1 MTAFCKGKKEDCS
14 LTEFHWHWN
23 VPGASSCQP
32 QAPKDRSASHQKLQQ
47 APEEYQEG
55 LDISTGSVPP
65 IILCICHCH
74 LRPWFA
80 VFSYLWVTSH
90 HQKKRRERVNWSRG
104 KVPQKRRKKKKLI
117 DILFLP
123 VFICK
128 EKGSFDLIWKTWRP
142 VRHHSE
148 SRLQV
153 RRISSGNLVQQ
164 FPIS

>member
-104 KVPQKRRKKKKLI
+104 KVPQKRRKKKAHRYTI
-117 DILFLP
+117 P
-123 VFICK
+123 S
-128 EKGSFDLIWKTWRP
+128 SFHLQRERKFWLDLENMKTSETPLWK
-142 VRHHSE
+142 
-148 SRLQV
+148 QV
-153 RRISSGNLVQQ
+153 AG
-164 FPIS
+164 